1 MKKSTKYITG
11 LAAAAALFSVVLA
24 GCGNKSAQNGT
35 ESASLGSLK
44 LAYDNKDKAIK
55 DGTLNIAMV
64 QDTPFQ
70 GIFAS
75 ELSNDLTDSYLQSPT
90 GTGLFNTTN
99 SFKIVDGGAAN
110 LKLDKASK
118 TATITI
124 RKGLTWSDGK
134 AVTAKDLEFPYEI
147 TANPAYQ
154 SQRYTDSLANIK
166 GLADYHSGKAK
177 TISGITFPDGEN
189 GNSIKIQF
197 DHMTPGMWQSGSGYY
212 LESIEPY
219 HYLKDVKP
227 GDLAAS
233 KQVRQAPLAFG
244 PYKVSKVVAGQSVT
258 YVPNPFWKGPQPK
271 LKRITSTVVST
282 ATAATALKS
291 KKYDVA
297 YQMPSTAFPT
307 VKGLKDYVQTGDQS
321 LSFSYVAFNLGH
333 YDTKASENVQ
343 DRKTPLQ
350 DKALRQAM
358 GYAMNV
364 DQVNKKFN
372 NGLATRAN
380 STIVPVFK
388 EANDP
393 SVKGY
398 PLDIKKADSILDK
411 AGYKWDSKHEYRT
424 TPEGKPFKLVYLAR
438 SGNANAEAVAQN
450 YIQQWK
456 QIGVHVAL
464 YHDRLTD
471 FNSWGQIMTGGNN
484 NDWDFTS
491 GAWSVSS
498 DPSQMDLYSKGAPY
512 NFGHFTTPKLT
523 SLLNAVDAPAAIDPK
538 VRQKA
543 FYAYQE
549 YMQDQ
554 AAVIP
559 TSFSL
564 DWVPVNS
571 RVVGW
576 SNANDTGLN
585 YWAGIGVSADS
596 TK

>member
-1 MKKSTKYITG
+1 MKKSTKYFTG

-24 GCGNKSAQNGT
+24 GCGNKDAKDSTASAG
-35 ESASLGSLK
+35 ALK
-44 LAYDNKDKAIK
+44 VAYDNKDKAVT

-64 QDTPFQ
+64 SDTPFK
-70 GIFAS
+70 GVFAP
-75 ELSNDLTDSYLQSPT
+75 ELSDDLTDSQLSGPI
-90 GTGLFNTTN
+90 GVGLFNVTN
-99 SFKIVDGGAAN
+99 SFKIVDGGPAN
-110 LKLDKASK
+110 IKLDKAAK

-134 AVTAKDLEFPYEI
+134 KVVAKDLEFPYEV
-147 TANPAYQ
+147 TANPAYG

-166 GLADYHSGKAK
+166 GLADYHTGKAK
-177 TISGITFPDGEN
+177 TISGITFPNGEDGD
-189 GNSIKIQF
+189 SIKLQF

-212 LESIEPY
+212 LENAEPY

-227 GDLAAS
+227 ADLAAS
-233 KQVRQAPLAFG
+233 KQVRQAPLGFG
-244 PYKVSKVVAGQSVT
+244 PFKVDKIVAGQSVT
-258 YVPNPFWKGPQPK
+258 YVRNPYWDGSKAK
-271 LKRITSTVVST
+271 LKRINATVVST
-282 ATAATALKS
+282 STAAASLKA

-297 YQMPSTAFPT
+297 YGMPATAYPT
-307 VKGLKDYVQTGDQS
+307 VKGLKDYVQTGAQS
-321 LSFSYVAFNLGH
+321 LSYSYIAFNLGH
-333 YDTKASENVQ
+333 YDTKNSVNVM

-364 DQVNKKFN
+364 DEVNKKFN

-388 EANDP
+388 EANNP
-393 SVKGY
+393 NVKGY
-398 PLDIKKADSILDK
+398 PLDINKANKLLDK

-424 TPEGKPFKLVYLAR
+424 TPEGKDFKLVYLAR

-456 QIGVHVAL
+456 KIGVKVAL

-471 FNSWGQIMTGGNN
+471 FNSWGQIMTSGNN
-484 NDWDFTS
+484 SDWDLTG

-512 NFGHFTTPKLT
+512 NFGHFTTNKLT
-523 SLLNAVDAPAAIDPK
+523 NLLNAVDATSAINPK

-549 YMQDQ
+549 YMQEQ
-554 AAVIP
+554 AGVIP

-564 DWVPVNS
+564 DWYPVNS
-571 RVVGW
+571 RVIGW
-576 SNANDTGLN
+576 TNANDAGLDL
-585 YWAGIGVSADS
+585 WAKMAVSANA

>member
-1 MKKSTKYITG
+1 MKKSTKYFTG

-24 GCGNKSAQNGT
+24 GCGNNNKDAKDGTASAGN
-35 ESASLGSLK
+35 LK
-44 LAYDNKDKAIK
+44 LAYDNKDKAVK
-55 DGTLNIAMV
+55 DGSLNIAMV
-64 QDTPFQ
+64 QDTPFK
-70 GIFAS
+70 GVFAP
-75 ELSNDLTDSYLQSPT
+75 ELSDDLTDSYLQAPT
-90 GTGLFNTTN
+90 GSGLFNTTN
-99 SFKIVDGGAAN
+99 SFKIVDGGPAN
-110 LKLDKASK
+110 IKFDKADK
-118 TATITI
+118 TATVTI

-134 AVTAKDLEFPYEI
+134 PVTAKDLEFAYEV
-147 TANPAYQ
+147 TANPAYG
-154 SQRYTDSLANIK
+154 SQRYTDSLGNIK
-166 GLADYHSGKAK
+166 GLADYHEGKAK
-177 TISGITFPDGEN
+177 SISGITFPNGES
-189 GNSIKIQF
+189 GDSIKIQF

-212 LESIEPY
+212 IENAEPY
-219 HYLKDVKP
+219 HYLKDIKP
-227 GDLAAS
+227 ADLASS
-233 KQVRQAPLAFG
+233 KQIRQQPIGFG
-244 PYKVSKVVAGQSVT
+244 PFKVDKIVAGQSVT
-258 YVPNPFWKGPQPK
+258 YSRNPYWDGPKPK
-271 LKRITSTVVST
+271 LKSITTTVVST
-282 ATAATALKS
+282 ATAAASLKA
-291 KKYDVA
+291 KKYDIA
-297 YQMPSTAFPT
+297 FQMPSTAYPT
-307 VKGLKDYVQTGDQS
+307 VKGLKDYVQTGAQS
-321 LSFSYVAFNLGH
+321 LGFSYIAFNLGH
-333 YDTKASENVQ
+333 YDTKASVNVM

-350 DKALRQAM
+350 DKALRQAI

-364 DQVNKKFN
+364 DEVNKKFN

-398 PLDIKKADSILDK
+398 PLDIKKANSILDK
-411 AGYKWDSKHEYRT
+411 AGYKWDSKHEFRT
-424 TPEGKPFKLVYLAR
+424 TPEGKAFKLVYLAR
-438 SGNANAEAVAQN
+438 SGNANSEAVAQN

-456 QIGVHVAL
+456 KIGVNVAL

-484 NDWDFTS
+484 NDWDFTGGS
-491 GAWSVSS
+491 WSVSS

-523 SLLNAVDAPAAIDPK
+523 KLLDAIDAPAAIDPK

-564 DWVPVNS
+564 DWFPVNS
-571 RVVGW
+571 RVIGW
-576 SNANDTGLN
+576 TNANDAGLN
-585 YWAGIGVSADS
+585 LWANLAVSASS